1 MVTFLSPLQNLIEL
15 QPAIQTA
22 IVAAERLND
31 ILEIPVEKN
40 DVTSS
45 NTELMGDVEFDNITF
60 RYGYREAIIKDL
72 SIKIPCGSKVA
83 IVGESGSG
91 KTTLMKLLMAFYS
104 PEKGTIRIAGKDLA
118 DFNPNS
124 IRDKISYVSQ
134 NVFFFSD
141 SIKNN
146 LIMGNHDLTDEDIK
160 KACKL
165 AMADDFIESLPMGY
179 GTILSENASNLSGG
193 QRQRLAIARALLR
206 KPEIMILDEA
216 TSNLDTVTEKS
227 IKSTIFDVTK
237 GITTFIIAHRLSTIK
252 NCDLILVME
261 DGKIIESGTHDEL
274 MALNAKYKSYW
285 DSNS

>member
-1 MVTFLSPLQNLIEL
+1 
-15 QPAIQTA
+15 
-22 IVAAERLND
+22 
-31 ILEIPVEKN
+31 
-40 DVTSS
+40 
-45 NTELMGDVEFDNITF
+45 
-60 RYGYREAIIKDL
+60 
-72 SIKIPCGSKVA
+72 
-83 IVGESGSG
+83 
-91 KTTLMKLLMAFYS
+91 
-104 PEKGTIRIAGKDLA
+104 
-118 DFNPNS
+118 
-124 IRDKISYVSQ
+124 
-134 NVFFFSD
+134 
-141 SIKNN
+141 
-146 LIMGNHDLTDEDIK
+146 MGNHDLTDEDIK